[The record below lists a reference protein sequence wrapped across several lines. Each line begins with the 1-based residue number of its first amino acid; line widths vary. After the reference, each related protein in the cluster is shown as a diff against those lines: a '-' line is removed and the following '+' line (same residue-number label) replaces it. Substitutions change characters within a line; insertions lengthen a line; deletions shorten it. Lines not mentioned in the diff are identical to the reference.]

1 MAGVATNDPRRA
13 PRDPTL
19 VDVAALAGVSRS
31 TASRAIN
38 GGTKVSLGAQA
49 AVDAAVDDLGYEPN
63 RAARS
68 LVTRRTDSIA
78 LVVPEPD
85 EKVLT
90 DPFFAGTLRGL
101 GAALEHTEFQLV
113 LVIARRHDEHP
124 RAAPRYL
131 RRGHVDGAI
140 VVSHHRDDGL
150 GSVLA
155 ASRLPSVFV
164 GRPLGT
170 DHLLPYVDLD
180 NLGGG
185 RVATQHLV
193 DVGCRRIATITGP
206 LDMAAGLDR
215 FRGWREVLTDAGR
228 ATVAIEHGDFT
239 SAGGARAAAA
249 LMNEHPDTDGIFVA
263 SDLMAVG
270 AMAVLAEWG
279 LRVPEDVRIVG
290 FDRLGVH
297 ESTRPALTTVTNPV
311 VAMARRAG
319 EILLDQIATG
329 HRPHEPEI
337 FPTELFLGDSA

>member
-1 MAGVATNDPRRA
+1 MAPNESRPA
-13 PRDPTL
+13 PLDPTL
-19 VDVAALAGVSRS
+19 VDVAALSGVSRS
-31 TASRAIN
+31 TVSRAIN
-38 GGTKVSLGAQA
+38 GGSKVSPEAQA
-49 AVDAAVDDLGYEPN
+49 AVNAAVAELGYAPN

-68 LVTRRTDSIA
+68 LVTRRTESIA
-78 LVVPEPD
+78 LVISEPD

-90 DPFFAGTLRGL
+90 DPYFAGTLRGL
-101 GAALEHTEFQLV
+101 SSALEDTEFQLV
-113 LVIARRHDEHP
+113 LVIGRRHDEHP
-124 RAAPRYL
+124 RAARYL

>member
-13 PRDPTL
+13 PHDPTL
-19 VDVAALAGVSRS
+19 IDVAALAGVSRS

-113 LVIARRHDEHP
+113 LLIARLEASRP
-124 RAAPRYL
+124 LAARYL

-150 GSVLA
+150 ETVLA
-155 ASRLPSVFV
+155 NSRLPSVFV
-164 GRPLGT
+164 GRPWT
-170 DHLLPYVDLD
+170 EDERLPYVDAD

-185 RVATQHLV
+185 RVATQHLLS
-193 DVGCRRIATITGP
+193 VGCRRIATITGP
-206 LDMAAGLDR
+206 MDRAVSLDR
-215 FRGWREVLTDAGR
+215 LRGWREVLTDAGR

-290 FDRLGVH
+290 FDQLGVH